1 MVFVTFAALQQR
13 FCYAKPV
20 TNSRI
25 RKLSLT
31 RKSWELL
38 SAIKE
43 ETFMASIISRANGT
57 YLIRISCG
65 VDSTGKQISRS
76 KTFKPSK
83 PNLPYARLNKE
94 IEDFTAA
101 FEREIEAEGPFRNVR
116 PDKITFSD
124 FCTRYLEIKK
134 NTLSPQT
141 YNFYSKV
148 IEEELMPM
156 FSRMKM
162 KDLRTYHIQQF
173 IQYLST
179 EKKRLD
185 GREGNIAASTVKR
198 YTTVLRSIV
207 TTAYKLE
214 YIEDDIGRSRRIEF
228 PKEDTKEVEVFTL
241 EEVGQILTALE
252 SEPLHIRT
260 VIEVALFTGCRR
272 GEIVGLKW
280 SDIDFENQRIS
291 VKRSI
296 YKLRDGKA
304 REKEPKS
311 KCSIRTISIPERL
324 CKTLTEYRVQQNRH
338 IAYLGDSWKNLDYI
352 FTEEDGNVM
361 HPHTPTKQFDHFLK
375 RHGIRHLKFHGLRHT
390 SATMLLANGCDI
402 KTVSARLG
410 HADIATTNIYVHAL
424 ESTDRLAA
432 ETFDRLV
439 REK

>member
-1 MVFVTFAALQQR
+1 
-13 FCYAKPV
+13 
-20 TNSRI
+20 
-25 RKLSLT
+25 
-31 RKSWELL
+31 
-38 SAIKE
+38 
-43 ETFMASIISRANGT
+43 
-57 YLIRISCG
+57 
-65 VDSTGKQISRS
+65 
-76 KTFKPSK
+76 
-83 PNLPYARLNKE
+83 
-94 IEDFTAA
+94 
-101 FEREIEAEGPFRNVR
+101 
-116 PDKITFSD
+116 
-124 FCTRYLEIKK
+124 
-134 NTLSPQT
+134 
-141 YNFYSKV
+141 
-148 IEEELMPM
+148 MPM
-156 FSRMKM
+156 FARMKM

-185 GREGNIAASTVKR
+185 GREGTIAASTVKR

-214 YIEDDIGRSRRIEF
+214 YIEGGIGRSRRIEF
-228 PKEDTKEVEVFTL
+228 PKEETKEVEVFTL

-252 SEPLHIRT
+252 SEPMHIRA

-291 VKRSI
+291 IKRSI

-304 REKEPKS
+304 CEKEPKS

-324 CKTLTEYRVQQNRH
+324 CKTLTEYRVQQNRR
-338 IAYLGDSWKNLDYI
+338 IAYLGDGWKNLDYI

-361 HPHTPTKQFDHFLK
+361 HPHTPTKQFYHFLK

-410 HADIATTNIYVHAL
+410 HADIGTTNIYVHAL
-424 ESTDRLAA
+424 EITDRMAA

-439 REK
+439 KK

>member
-1 MVFVTFAALQQR
+1 MGITFSHQGGNIYGKHYFKSKRHLPHSHFLRSRFHRQADLALEDVQ
-13 FCYAKPV
+13 AV
-20 TNSRI
+20 
-25 RKLSLT
+25 
-31 RKSWELL
+31 
-38 SAIKE
+38 
-43 ETFMASIISRANGT
+43 
-57 YLIRISCG
+57 
-65 VDSTGKQISRS
+65 
-76 KTFKPSK
+76 
-83 PNLPYARLNKE
+83 E
-94 IEDFTAA
+94 IETQ
-101 FEREIEAEGPFRNVR
+101 GPVRSVR